1 SIFSHPVYL
10 FLREFSLQDFRGG
23 SLGRNDNKYTA
34 PAPVTSPFLYAH
46 FCALFRSSRIGFVLR
61 FLLRFVFEKNAQFF
75 AHFLRC
81 LSPCKPR
88 HIWLCSVCLCDRFC
102 DQFYD
107 RFAHFFAH
115 FFRDFSPHRRGF

>member
-1 SIFSHPVYL
+1 M
-10 FLREFSLQDFRGG
+10 LR
-23 SLGRNDNKYTA
+23 LGRNDNKYTA

-81 LSPCKPR
+81 LSPASR
-88 HIWLCSVCLCDRFC
+88 VISGFALFVCVI
-102 DQFYD
+102 
-107 RFAHFFAH
+107 
-115 FFRDFSPHRRGF
+115 DFVISFMIDLRTFLRIFSGIFHPIEEASKGL